1 METGEHCPG
10 IGCGGVTVV
19 SFWMRPTICPF
30 LVVSC
35 SFLLMCVIS
44 HLTGLV
50 SRLFIS
56 GVELCRA

>member
-1 METGEHCPG
+1 METGEQCPST
-10 IGCGGVTVV
+10 GCAVAVV

-30 LVVSC
+30 LVSC

-56 GVELCRA
+56 GVELCRT